1 MTSRGIAS
9 AAAAVLAVV
18 SSWIGWRDDRSE
30 PVRASVPPS
39 GETLFHA
46 KGCATCHTGPTSEA
60 SMGEFPSLASASS
73 WAGSR
78 RPGMSA
84 EDYLDESIREPWA
97 FKSPEFH
104 GSGPTPA
111 MPQLGLSDAERE
123 AVVDF
128 LLDR

>member
-9 AAAAVLAVV
+9 AVAAVLAVV
-18 SSWIGWRDDRSE
+18 SAWIGWGDDGSE
-30 PVRASVPPS
+30 PVRAALPPN
-39 GETLFHA
+39 GQTLFHA
-46 KGCATCHTGPTSEA
+46 KGCATCHTGPTSAA

-84 EDYLDESIREPWA
+84 EEYLDESIREPWA
-97 FKSPEFH
+97 FRSPEFH

-111 MPQLGLSDAERE
+111 MPQLGLSDAERK

-128 LLDR
+128 LLGR